1 MDKGHFMERT
11 DVVSGLNGARA
22 KGLDFDIEMS
32 SVFITRR
39 SLRPVRDS
47 GVLRWLDRLYVSMT
61 ELSEDSSDYFAIP
74 AARAVEMGVK
84 IDL

>member
-1 MDKGHFMERT
+1 MEQV
-11 DVVSGLNGARA
+11 DVVSGLNVARA
-22 KGLDFDIEMS
+22 KGLAFAVETS
-32 SVFITRR
+32 SFFVTRR

-47 GVLRWLDRLYVSMT
+47 GLLRWLDRLYIGMT

-74 AARAVEMGVK
+74 AACAVEMGVK